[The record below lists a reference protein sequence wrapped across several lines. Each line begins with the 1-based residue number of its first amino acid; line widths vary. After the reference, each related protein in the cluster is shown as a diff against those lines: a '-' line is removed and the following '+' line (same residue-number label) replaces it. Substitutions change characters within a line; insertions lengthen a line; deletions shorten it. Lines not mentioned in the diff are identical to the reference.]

1 MILIVGGAFQGKT
14 AYAKDKYGICE
25 EEIIFCDDVT
35 QCEEL
40 VQYIRQE
47 KSLRNIRCIT
57 RLQLLIRRLQQESVD
72 IEKAMEALLTYRQDI
87 ILLMDEVGL
96 GIVPLQREDRDYREL
111 VGRAGCFLAKR
122 ASKVERV
129 LCGVGRIIKQ

>member
-1 MILIVGGAFQGKT
+1 M
-14 AYAKDKYGICE
+14 
-25 EEIIFCDDVT
+25 
-35 QCEEL
+35 
-40 VQYIRQE
+40 
-47 KSLRNIRCIT
+47 
-57 RLQLLIRRLQQESVD
+57 D

-87 ILLMDEVGL
+87 ILIMDEVGL

-129 LCGVGRIIKQ
+129 LCGVGQIIKQ